1 MFLDFSWVAE
11 PTAWGGLG
19 TLILLEVVLGIDNLV
34 FISILSSRLPE
45 DKRRHAFTIGLSL
58 ALIMRL
64 GLLSTVAWLIGLTK
78 PWFSLFG
85 YSFTARDII
94 LLIGGLFLLLKGTM
108 ELHERLEGFQPTE
121 DKAVHQA
128 VFWQVITQI
137 VVLDA
142 IFSLDSII
150 TSVGMVKELSIMMLA
165 VIIAVLAMPVGPR
178 AVDGVCGQAS
188 HGHHFVPWLL
198 ADDRPEP
205 YSGRAG
211 LSYSQGIP
219 LRGHRFFDCCGSLQP
234 AGATEPKEQDHNA
247 RIA

>member
-85 YSFTARDII
+85 YSLRP
-94 LLIGGLFLLLKGTM
+94 GT
-108 ELHERLEGFQPTE
+108 
-121 DKAVHQA
+121 
-128 VFWQVITQI
+128 
-137 VVLDA
+137 
-142 IFSLDSII
+142 
-150 TSVGMVKELSIMMLA
+150 LS
-165 VIIAVLAMPVGPR
+165 
-178 AVDGVCGQAS
+178 C
-188 HGHHFVPWLL
+188 
-198 ADDRPEP
+198 
-205 YSGRAG
+205 
-211 LSYSQGIP
+211 LSAAC
-219 LRGHRFFDCCGSLQP
+219 FFC
-234 AGATEPKEQDHNA
+234 
-247 RIA
+247 

>member
-94 LLIGGLFLLLKGTM
+94 LLIGGLFLLLKG
-108 ELHERLEGFQPTE
+108 
-121 DKAVHQA
+121 
-128 VFWQVITQI
+128 
-137 VVLDA
+137 
-142 IFSLDSII
+142 FS
-150 TSVGMVKELSIMMLA
+150 
-165 VIIAVLAMPVGPR
+165 PR
-178 AVDGVCGQAS
+178 KRKPFTKPCFGRSSPRSWCS
-188 HGHHFVPWLL
+188 T
-198 ADDRPEP
+198 P
-205 YSGRAG
+205 YSLWIQSSR
-211 LSYSQGIP
+211 P
-219 LRGHRFFDCCGSLQP
+219 
-234 AGATEPKEQDHNA
+234 
-247 RIA
+247 

>member
-94 LLIGGLFLLLKGTM
+94 LLIGGLCGGYGGINVIRKVGSERGGAHGECHCTGEEKCHYLLKFHRVY
-108 ELHERLEGFQPTE
+108 LL
-121 DKAVHQA
+121 
-128 VFWQVITQI
+128 
-137 VVLDA
+137 
-142 IFSLDSII
+142 
-150 TSVGMVKELSIMMLA
+150 
-165 VIIAVLAMPVGPR
+165 
-178 AVDGVCGQAS
+178 VCGRAAS
-188 HGHHFVPWLL
+188 
-198 ADDRPEP
+198 
-205 YSGRAG
+205 
-211 LSYSQGIP
+211 
-219 LRGHRFFDCCGSLQP
+219 
-234 AGATEPKEQDHNA
+234 
-247 RIA
+247 

>member
-108 ELHERLEGFQPTE
+108 ELHERLEGVQPTE

-165 VIIAVLAMPVGPR
+165 VIIA
-178 AVDGVCGQAS
+178 AS
-188 HGHHFVPWLL
+188 HGHHFVPRLL